1 MVAVVRLHLN
11 ELWKL
16 CMTSIPDLPINV
28 PRLMVVG
35 LDREVATFARR
46 HTMSLPHDIINI
58 MDLNMG

>member
-1 MVAVVRLHLN
+1 
-11 ELWKL
+11 
-16 CMTSIPDLPINV
+16 MTSIPDLPINV